1 MQQGPQ
7 QYNQTYDPRPPPGYN
22 QQAQAPQ
29 YPQQPGY
36 PNMQQPQY
44 YYAAPPKQGISTG
57 KIVTIVV
64 VVVVLLVI
72 ISVILAGVMV
82 VYMQTMPQGG
92 GTVETTYG
100 YKQSYDGLGNLTV
113 TIMSGSARSASS
125 VNYNL
130 YRSTGEVD
138 SQGSLSSIANVT
150 LGPSSKITFW
160 DVNSNRNA
168 DPGDVIKLWHNGPS
182 NQYPVAAGWRLTLT
196 RGGSV
201 LMTVNLM

>member
-1 MQQGPQ
+1 M
-7 QYNQTYDPRPPPGYN
+7 PG
-22 QQAQAPQ
+22 
-29 YPQQPGY
+29 QQPM
-36 PNMQQPQY
+36 PY
-44 YYAAPPKQGISTG
+44 YYAAPQKQGMSTG
-57 KIVTIVV
+57 KIITIVV
-64 VVVVLLVI
+64 VVVVLI
-72 ISVILAGVMV
+72 IIVPIILAGVMV
-82 VYMQTMPQGG
+82 VYMQTLPQGG
-92 GTVETTYG
+92 GTVETYYG

-138 SQGSLSSIANVT
+138 SQGTLSSINNVT

-160 DVNSNRNA
+160 DVNSNHNA
-168 DPGDVIKLWHNGPS
+168 DPGDMIKLWHNGPS
-182 NQYPVAAGWRLTLT
+182 GQNPVAAGWRLTLT